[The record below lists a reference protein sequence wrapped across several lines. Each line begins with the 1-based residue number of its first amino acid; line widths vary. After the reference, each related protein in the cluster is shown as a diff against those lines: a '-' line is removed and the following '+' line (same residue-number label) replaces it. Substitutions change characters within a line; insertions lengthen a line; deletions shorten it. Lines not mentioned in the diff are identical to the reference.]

1 MASKQVL
8 SPLPGT
14 FYRRPAPDQPPYKE
28 EGDSVTAGDVIG
40 LVEVMKSFH
49 EVKADAGGKV
59 TKFLVENEGA
69 VTAGQALVDIETDAE
84 S

>member
-28 EGDSVTAGDVIG
+28 EGDDVAAGDTIG
-40 LVEVMKSFH
+40 LIEVMKSFH
-49 EVKADAGGKV
+49 EVKADAAGKIA
-59 TKFLVENEGA
+59 KFLVENEDP
-69 VTAGQALVDIETDAE
+69 VTAGQPLMDLDG
-84 S
+84 

>member
-1 MASKQVL
+1 MAKQVL

-28 EGDSVTAGDVIG
+28 EGDAVAAGDVIG

-49 EVKADAGGKV
+49 EVKADAAGTV
-59 TKFLVENEGA
+59 SSILVENEAA
-69 VTAGQALVDIETDAE
+69 VQAGQPLMEIDEG
-84 S
+84 